1 MANELGW
8 SQTENPPIELLVLS
22 ACRTA
27 VGSPEAEL
35 GFAGLAVQAGVKSA
49 LASLWYVSDAGT
61 LGLMSQFYENLSQNP
76 IKSQALRQT
85 QIAMLKG
92 ELRIE
97 NGRLRLSNGETLP
110 LTPELA
116 AAGNVDLSHPYFW
129 SAFMMIGNWN

>member
-1 MANELGW
+1 M
-8 SQTENPPIELLVLS
+8 
-22 ACRTA
+22 
-27 VGSPEAEL
+27 
-35 GFAGLAVQAGVKSA
+35 
-49 LASLWYVSDAGT
+49 SDAGT

-76 IKSQALRQT
+76 IKSQALRET

-92 ELRIE
+92 EVRIE
-97 NGRLRLSNGETLP
+97 NGLLRLSNGETLP